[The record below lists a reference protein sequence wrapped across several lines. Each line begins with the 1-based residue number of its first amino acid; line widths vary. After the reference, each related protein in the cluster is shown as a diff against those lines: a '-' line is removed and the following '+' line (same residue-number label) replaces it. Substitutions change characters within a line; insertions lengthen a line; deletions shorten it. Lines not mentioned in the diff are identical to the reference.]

1 MIEILNQNLEIL
13 TAETSSDAGFVVKLS
28 ASGFEILASSNEKNF
43 DIIPIGNDLRRLYLG
58 NILNYEKISESDS
71 YLYLALERDIKSF
84 FFEKISDENAQESVY
99 LLLFS
104 GLKQN
109 YSKQKTEAIRKYIN
123 EANKQIRRPFYKNE
137 TGQNVQTDDSVYN
150 ILQGKWFSQN
160 QDLIFS
166 TLLNSFN
173 DLLFVLDE
181 NGYIIAVSKSGAQCL
196 DFSELD
202 MRGKHLLEF
211 VKTEEKAQL
220 MEELKKTILTEKK
233 LDLEVT
239 FIGKYENKIP
249 FHLNCSLIKRDKDL
263 VGMLGIGK
271 NLKDLK
277 TLKNKNTDL
286 TNRLTEAERL
296 IDIEKSRSD
305 LYKDVLADL
314 NRLRNDFVSNL
325 SHEFR
330 TPLASIIGFA
340 ETLLNDKDMPD
351 EMRREF
357 NDIILQEGKRLA
369 KLINDILELSRYEQ
383 GKIDLN
389 KSDFDI
395 SELVK
400 SVVEDLTPTVENK
413 GLVLTCSLP
422 SGQTKLNADKEKVRL
437 ILYGIFNNSIKYTP
451 AKGRITCMVKNFSEE
466 IEVIISDTGA
476 GISEKEFPY
485 IFHKFY
491 HSSKGSKA
499 FVEDDMDL
507 VFMKQIVDLH
517 RGVIRIQ
524 SEPGKG
530 TSVLIKLPKKLKYK

>member
-84 FFEKISDENAQESVY
+84 FFEKISDENVQESVY

-422 SGQTKLNADKEKVRL
+422 SGQTKLNADKEKIRL

>member
-1 MIEILNQNLEIL
+1 MIETLNQNLEIL
-13 TAETSSDAGFVVKLS
+13 TAETSSDAGFIIKLS
-28 ASGFEILASSNEKNF
+28 QSGFEILAAYNEQNF
-43 DIIPIGNDLRRLYLG
+43 DIFPLGNDLGRLYLG
-58 NILNYEKISESDS
+58 NILNNEKIAEADS
-71 YLYLALERDIKSF
+71 YLYLALEKDIKSF
-84 FFEKISDENAQESVY
+84 FFEKITEVDPKESIY

-109 YSKQKTEAIRKYIN
+109 YSKQKTTIRKYIN
-123 EANKQIRRPFYKNE
+123 EANKQIKETFYKEE
-137 TGQNVQTDDSVYN
+137 TGQGGEGGPSVYDM
-150 ILQGKWFSQN
+150 LKGEWFSQN
-160 QDLIFS
+160 QGLIFS

-181 NGYIIAVSKSGAQCL
+181 NGYITAVSKSGAQCL

-202 MRGKHLLEF
+202 MHGKHLLEF
-211 VKTEEKAQL
+211 VKTEEKARL
-220 MEELKKTILTEKK
+220 MEELKKTVVTERMLS
-233 LDLEVT
+233 LDIT
-239 FIGKYENKIP
+239 FIGKYENEIP
-249 FHLNCSLIKRDKDL
+249 FHLSCSLIKRDKDIL
-263 VGMLGIGK
+263 GMLGIGK

-286 TNRLTEAERL
+286 AGRLTEAERL

-305 LYKDVLADL
+305 LYKEVLADL

-340 ETLLNDKDMPD
+340 ETLLNDKDMPE

-357 NDIILQEGKRLA
+357 SDIILQEGKRLA

-383 GKIDLN
+383 GKIELN
-389 KSDFDI
+389 KNDFDI
-395 SELVK
+395 CELVK
-400 SVVEDLTPTVENK
+400 TVVEDITPTIENK
-413 GLVLTCSLP
+413 GLILTCSLP
-422 SGQTKLNADKEKVRL
+422 SEPAHLTADKEKVKL

-451 AKGRITCMVKNFSEE
+451 AKGRITCMVKNFREE
-466 IEVIISDTGA
+466 IEIIISDTGN

-491 HSSKGSKA
+491 HSSKGSKE
-499 FVEDDMDL
+499 FVENDMDL

>member
-13 TAETSSDAGFVVKLS
+13 AAETSTDAGFIFKLS
-28 ASGFEILASSNEKNF
+28 SSGFEIMAAFNEQNL
-43 DIIPIGNDLRRLYLG
+43 DIIPIFNDLQSKF
-58 NILNYEKISESDS
+58 IEKTLNSEKIAELDS
-71 YLYLALERDIKSF
+71 YLYLSLEKNIKSF
-84 FFEKISDENAQESVY
+84 FFEKITDIRNKESAY

-104 GLKQN
+104 NLKDNYTKQN
-109 YSKQKTEAIRKYIN
+109 TAAIRKYIN
-123 EANKQIRRPFYKNE
+123 EVNKQIKGNIYRDKTNPDIQE
-137 TGQNVQTDDSVYN
+137 DVSVYN
-150 ILQGKWFSQN
+150 LVHGEWFSQN
-160 QDLIFS
+160 SELLFS
-166 TLLNSFN
+166 SLLSSFN

-181 NGYIIAVSKSGAQCL
+181 NGYIIAVSRSGAQSL

-211 VKTEEKAQL
+211 VKTEEKSLL
-220 MEELKKTILTEKK
+220 MEALKKTLLTEEK
-233 LDLEVT
+233 LEMEVT
-239 FIGKYENKIP
+239 LLSKYEDEVP
-249 FHLNCSLIKRDKDL
+249 FYISCSLFKRDKKAA
-263 VGMLGIGK
+263 GMLGTGK

-277 TLKNKNTDL
+277 ILRNKNTDL
-286 TNRLTEAERL
+286 KNRLTEASRL
-296 IDIEKSRSD
+296 IEIEKTRSD

-340 ETLLNDKDMPD
+340 ETLLTDKEMPE
-351 EMRREF
+351 EMRKEF
-357 NDIILQEGKRLA
+357 NEIILQEGKRLA

-383 GKIDLN
+383 GKIELN
-389 KSDFDI
+389 KNEFDI
-395 SELVK
+395 TELVK
-400 SVVEDLTPTVENK
+400 TVVEDITPTIENK
-413 GLVLTCSLP
+413 RLILSCSLP
-422 SGQTKLNADKEKVRL
+422 SEPARLTADKEKISL
-437 ILYGIFNNSIKYTP
+437 ILYGILNNSIKYTP
-451 AKGRITCMVKNFSEE
+451 ASGRITCMVKNFREE

-491 HSSKGSKA
+491 HSSKGSKEFA
-499 FVEDDMDL
+499 ENDIDL
-507 VFMKQIVDLH
+507 VFMKQIIDLH

>member
-1 MIEILNQNLEIL
+1 MIETLNQNLEIL
-13 TAETSSDAGFVVKLS
+13 TAETSSDAGFIIKLS
-28 ASGFEILASSNEKNF
+28 SSGFEIIVAFNEQNF
-43 DIIPIGNDLRRLYLG
+43 DIIPLGNDLRRLHLG
-58 NILNYEKISESDS
+58 NILNNEKIAETDS
-71 YLYLALERDIKSF
+71 YLYLALEKDIKTF
-84 FFEKISDENAQESVY
+84 FFEKITDINSQESVY

-109 YSKQKTEAIRKYIN
+109 YSKQKTTVIRKYIN
-123 EANKQIRRPFYKNE
+123 EANKQIKALDKIK
-137 TGQNVQTDDSVYN
+137 TGGGGQEEDTSVYN
-150 ILQGKWFSQN
+150 ILRGEWFSQN
-160 QDLIFS
+160 HELFLS

-181 NGYIIAVSKSGAQCL
+181 NGYIIAVSKSGAQSL

-211 VKTEEKAQL
+211 VKFEQKVQL
-220 MEELKKTILTEKK
+220 LEELKKTVVTERK
-233 LDLEVT
+233 LSLDVT
-239 FIGKYENKIP
+239 FIGKYENEIP
-249 FHLNCSLIKRDKDL
+249 FHLICGLIKKDNDI

-271 NLKDLK
+271 NVKDLK
-277 TLKNKNTDL
+277 TLENKNTNL
-286 TNRLTEAERL
+286 ANRLTEAERL

-340 ETLLNDKDMPD
+340 ETLLNDKDMPE

-357 NDIILQEGKRLA
+357 SDIILQEGKRLA

-383 GKIDLN
+383 GKIELN
-389 KSDFDI
+389 KNEFDI
-395 SELVK
+395 CELVK
-400 SVVEDLTPTVENK
+400 TVVEDITPTIENK
-413 GLVLTCSLP
+413 RLILTCSLSSEP
-422 SGQTKLNADKEKVRL
+422 ANLIADKEKVRL
-437 ILYGIFNNSIKYTP
+437 ILYGIFNNSIKYTS
-451 AKGRITCMVKNFSEE
+451 AKGRITCMVKNFREE
-466 IEVIISDTGA
+466 VEVIISDTGA

-491 HSSKGSKA
+491 HSSKGSKE
-499 FVEDDMDL
+499 FVENDMDL

-524 SEPGKG
+524 SEHGKG